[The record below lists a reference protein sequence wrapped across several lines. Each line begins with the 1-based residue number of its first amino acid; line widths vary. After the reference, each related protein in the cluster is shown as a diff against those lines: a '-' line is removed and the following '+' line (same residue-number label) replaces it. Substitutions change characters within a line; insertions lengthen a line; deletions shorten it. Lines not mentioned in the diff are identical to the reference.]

1 MQPDITSQ
9 HSDPAQSKIHR
20 ENNTNSLSCLTSN
33 GDEDEMDRAN
43 GKECNGTDDNVLRG
57 SMEDL
62 NHFISDNVAPGG
74 DHGSS
79 VTPLPEATH
88 SLTTSSLA
96 TQNDLIP
103 PSPTPI
109 SVWAADLPAVDQP
122 QEAIPPSSPR
132 FPHSPSHIFEISQVS
147 DFDDENDR
155 RIQETKDVFTDTQKI
170 AYVGL
175 CAVTSL
181 EVVHE
186 CHGKDFAYAR
196 MSAGN
201 WQRKV
206 IRSLYMHMDISSE
219 GKAIFGSHYGTW
231 GCLFMPPPSITE
243 ISMIESLAKHNIL
256 PTDLVH
262 QFTSQGETT
271 TVPVGPMHK
280 VELDSNVKKDKP
292 EIVIDDMTTVCGGD
306 GDQAP
311 EKSLSDLENSVNLD
325 NRPETNLSETPDDK
339 GSDADSVDA
348 QVGENATDDN
358 ADNDTTSVRSDRPAS
373 DTSSRT
379 VGFDHDDTTKTED
392 TTLDSKPT
400 DPIVEEGKPQ
410 ELVVDLRWTVV
421 CDLVILCLSMN
432 NYDARSRVFIRKIA
446 SYLSLEWPEVI
457 AFERRISEYL
467 AQNDPSWETESEMSF
482 MTTGS
487 DETTM
492 TNATSE
498 FAVSHKN
505 DAMRTSRNKQQ
516 KKKRYIMMG
525 LATLGGGLV
534 LGLSAGLM
542 APVIAGGLGAV
553 LTTVGVTGT
562 SGFLGGTAGIALIT
576 SGATVAGGRI
586 GAKRM
591 FNRTKGV
598 DTFEFVTVK
607 AEDRVNCLITITG
620 WLSRPDNKEEAAHPF
635 CTIDSLMGDH
645 YTLFWEPEL
654 LTELGSA
661 IKIIATE
668 VVTQAIQQALQH
680 TIMGALLAGLTWP
693 LALTKIGYLIDN
705 PWANALDRARIAGL
719 ILADSLMNRSMG
731 SRPVTLVGFSL
742 GARVVFFCLLELA
755 RMHAFGLVEDVAIF
769 GTPVSASMS
778 QWKEC
783 TTVVAGRFVNG
794 YATNDW
800 LLGFLFRASTGGLGS
815 VAGLR
820 PLKNVEQNVTN
831 LDCTDL
837 VKGHLHYRTAIPKL
851 LKRAGF
857 EVTSEELPELKEKE
871 RPSGVMGLV
880 GFGRSSLAVNENDS
894 KERASSSGSRSSTP
908 SIDND
913 SAASKLATEMDVPA
927 SSDLDHDESKEP
939 KLNKQPLLNRA
950 KASSLSSFSSGKASI
965 TLPNRRGS
973 PDITLNTHSPV
984 VHSTSLSSPIPY
996 RDLDSV
1002 SSPRDSNENVKYS
1015 LESSVPMVRSKSDV
1029 TYDSNLLHPSSEPEE
1044 RPPPV
1049 PLISSQTDM
1058 DLIAGIIANATAAAS
1073 SKTGSY
1079 SSLSSG
1085 KASLAPRLTPS
1096 ASASTQNSSS
1106 ANVTEKRAFRDLFG
1120 SRPKVTHAATAPAQV
1135 PVKDVKAE
1143 PASTSF
1149 FSKSLFGRRK
1159 DDLSDPNQLELVEA
1173 GVEVKELK
1181 STLGTMVVPHEIS
1194 NPLPKVTL
1202 EMPKHAHRL
1211 G

>member
-1 MQPDITSQ
+1 MPLIFVWV
-9 HSDPAQSKIHR
+9 
-20 ENNTNSLSCLTSN
+20 SL
-33 GDEDEMDRAN
+33 
-43 GKECNGTDDNVLRG
+43 
-57 SMEDL
+57 
-62 NHFISDNVAPGG
+62 
-74 DHGSS
+74 
-79 VTPLPEATH
+79 
-88 SLTTSSLA
+88 
-96 TQNDLIP
+96 
-103 PSPTPI
+103 
-109 SVWAADLPAVDQP
+109 
-122 QEAIPPSSPR
+122 
-132 FPHSPSHIFEISQVS
+132 
-147 DFDDENDR
+147 
-155 RIQETKDVFTDTQKI
+155 
-170 AYVGL
+170 
-175 CAVTSL
+175 
-181 EVVHE
+181 
-186 CHGKDFAYAR
+186 
-196 MSAGN
+196 
-201 WQRKV
+201 
-206 IRSLYMHMDISSE
+206 
-219 GKAIFGSHYGTW
+219 
-231 GCLFMPPPSITE
+231 TE

-280 VELDSNVKKDKP
+280 VDLDSNLKKDKP

-306 GDQAP
+306 GDQEL
-311 EKSLSDLENSVNLD
+311 EKPISELENSVNLD
-325 NRPETNLSETPDDK
+325 TRPELEDAPENNVSQTPIVPDDK
-339 GSDADSVDA
+339 GCDNDSVNA
-348 QVGENATDDN
+348 QVGENAVDDV
-358 ADNDTTSVRSDRPAS
+358 DNDSTSVRSDRPAS
-373 DTSSRT
+373 ASDASSRT
-379 VGFDHDDTTKTED
+379 AGFDQDDTIKTED

-400 DPIVEEGKPQ
+400 EPVVEEGKPQ

-421 CDLVILCLSMN
+421 CDLIILCLSMN

-446 SYLSLEWPEVI
+446 TYLSLEWPEVI

-492 TNATSE
+492 TNATSD

-505 DAMRTSRNKQQ
+505 DTVRKSRNKQQ
-516 KKKRYIMMG
+516 KKRRYIMMG

-598 DTFEFVTVK
+598 DTFEFITVK
-607 AEDRVNCLITITG
+607 ADDRVNCLITITG

-783 TTVVAGRFVNG
+783 TTVVAGRFING

-820 PLKNVEQNVTN
+820 PLKNVEQNVQN

-837 VKGHLHYRTAIPKL
+837 VKGHLHYRTAMPKL

-871 RPSGVMGLV
+871 RPGGVMGLV
-880 GFGRSSLAVNENDS
+880 GFGRSSLAVNENES

-908 SIDND
+908 SIDNE
-913 SAASKLATEMDVPA
+913 SASKLATEVELPA
-927 SSDLDHDESKEP
+927 NTDLDHDDSKEP

-973 PDITLNTHSPV
+973 PDITYNTSPNTYSPV

-996 RDLDSV
+996 RDLDSI
-1002 SSPRDSNENVKYS
+1002 STPRDSNENVKYS
-1015 LESSVPMVRSKSDV
+1015 LESSVPMIRSKSDV
-1029 TYDSNLLHPSSEPEE
+1029 TYDSNLLHPSSETEE

-1049 PLISSQTDM
+1049 PLTSSQTDM

-1085 KASLAPRLTPS
+1085 KASLAPRMTPS

-1106 ANVTEKRAFRDLFG
+1106 ANVTEKRAFRDLFA
-1120 SRPKVTHAATAPAQV
+1120 SRPKITHTATAPPQM
-1135 PVKDVKAE
+1135 PVKEAKPE
-1143 PASTSF
+1143 QSSTSF

-1159 DDLSDPNQLELVEA
+1159 DELSDPNQLELVEA

>member
-1 MQPDITSQ
+1 
-9 HSDPAQSKIHR
+9 
-20 ENNTNSLSCLTSN
+20 
-33 GDEDEMDRAN
+33 
-43 GKECNGTDDNVLRG
+43 
-57 SMEDL
+57 
-62 NHFISDNVAPGG
+62 
-74 DHGSS
+74 
-79 VTPLPEATH
+79 
-88 SLTTSSLA
+88 
-96 TQNDLIP
+96 
-103 PSPTPI
+103 
-109 SVWAADLPAVDQP
+109 
-122 QEAIPPSSPR
+122 
-132 FPHSPSHIFEISQVS
+132 
-147 DFDDENDR
+147 
-155 RIQETKDVFTDTQKI
+155 
-170 AYVGL
+170 
-175 CAVTSL
+175 
-181 EVVHE
+181 
-186 CHGKDFAYAR
+186 
-196 MSAGN
+196 
-201 WQRKV
+201 
-206 IRSLYMHMDISSE
+206 
-219 GKAIFGSHYGTW
+219 
-231 GCLFMPPPSITE
+231 
-243 ISMIESLAKHNIL
+243 MIESLAKHEIL

-271 TVPVGPMHK
+271 TVPVGPLHK
-280 VELDSNVKKDKP
+280 
-292 EIVIDDMTTVCGGD
+292 
-306 GDQAP
+306 
-311 EKSLSDLENSVNLD
+311 VNLD
-325 NRPETNLSETPDDK
+325 SDAKKDGQEQTSAISDTVVDGRSTGESDCEVDNEQMDKLSSELENVLNPSIHLKLEDTPIDVKSETPEELISNDIADTDSTHAQTGHATESVEEVEK
-339 GSDADSVDA
+339 MSERSELHSLASSDS
-348 QVGENATDDN
+348 
-358 ADNDTTSVRSDRPAS
+358 
-373 DTSSRT
+373 SSRT
-379 VGFDHDDTTKTED
+379 AGFDHDDTTKTED
-392 TTLDSKPT
+392 TTVDFKPIEH
-400 DPIVEEGKPQ
+400 IVEEGKPQ
-410 ELVVDLRWTVV
+410 DLVVDLRWTVV
-421 CDLVILCLSMN
+421 CDLIILCLSMN

-446 SYLSLEWPEVI
+446 TYLSLDWHEVI

-467 AQNDPSWETESEMSF
+467 AQNDPSWETESEASF
-482 MTTGS
+482 ATTAS
-487 DETTM
+487 DETV
-492 TNATSE
+492 SE
-498 FAVSHKN
+498 YAVSHKN
-505 DAMRTSRNKQQ
+505 EAVRKSRNKQN

-562 SGFLGGTAGIALIT
+562 TSFLGGTAGIALIT

-635 CTIDSLMGDH
+635 STIDCVMGDH

-742 GARVVFFCLLELA
+742 GARVIFFCLLELS

-769 GTPVSASMS
+769 GTPVSTSQS

-783 TTVVAGRFVNG
+783 TTIVAGRFING

-820 PLKNVEQNVTN
+820 PLRNVEQNVEN
-831 LDCTDL
+831 MDCTDL
-837 VKGHLHYRTAIPKL
+837 IKGHLHYRTAMPKL

-857 EVTSEELPELKEKE
+857 VVTSEELPELREKE
-871 RPSGVMGLV
+871 RPGGVMGLV
-880 GFGRSSLAVNENDS
+880 GFGRSSLTVNDNEGR
-894 KERASSSGSRSSTP
+894 ERSSSSGSRSSTP

-913 SAASKLATEMDVPA
+913 SPLRTATELEPVA
-927 SSDLDHDESKEP
+927 HDWEHGDSKEP
-939 KLNKQPLLNRA
+939 KLGKQPLLNRA

-965 TLPNRRGS
+965 TLPNRKPS
-973 PDITLNTHSPV
+973 PDVTINPTLTNPSYPV
-984 VHSTSLSSPIPY
+984 VNATSLSSPIPH
-996 RDLDSV
+996 RDLESASLTRADSEY
-1002 SSPRDSNENVKYS
+1002 P
-1015 LESSVPMVRSKSDV
+1015 ESSIPMVRSKSDV
-1029 TYDSNLLHPSSEPEE
+1029 TYDNSLHEKTAQAEE
-1044 RPPPV
+1044 RPP
-1049 PLISSQTDM
+1049 LATLTDSKSDM
-1058 DLIAGIIANATAAAS
+1058 DLIAGIIANAAAAAS

-1085 KASLAPRLTPS
+1085 KASLAPRPS
-1096 ASASTQNSSS
+1096 TSNTTSAQTSSS
-1106 ANVTEKRAFRDLFG
+1106 TTITEKRAFRDLFG
-1120 SRPKVTHAATAPAQV
+1120 GSRGKSSSPTVSTTTSRDTKSESSP
-1135 PVKDVKAE
+1135 
-1143 PASTSF
+1143 STSF
-1149 FSKSLFGRRK
+1149 FGKGIFGRRK
-1159 DDLSDPNQLELVEA
+1159 DEVSDPNQQELVEA

-1181 STLGTMVVPHEIS
+1181 STLGTMIVPHEIA

-1202 EMPKHAHRL
+1202 EMPKHARL

>member
-1 MQPDITSQ
+1 MQPDITS
-9 HSDPAQSKIHR
+9 HPSNPALSTIHR
-20 ENNTNSLSCLTSN
+20 ENNTYSLSCLTSN

-43 GKECNGTDDNVLRG
+43 NKECNDTDENVLRG

-62 NHFISDNVAPGG
+62 HHFISDNVTPDFPEG
-74 DHGSS
+74 DHGST

-109 SVWAADLPAVDQP
+109 SVWAADLPVVEQP

-132 FPHSPSHIFEISQVS
+132 FPHSPSHIFEISQES

-175 CAVTSL
+175 CSVTSL

-186 CHGKDFAYAR
+186 CQGKDFAYAR

-219 GKAIFGSHYGTW
+219 
-231 GCLFMPPPSITE
+231 E

-306 GDQAP
+306 GDQEP
-311 EKSLSDLENSVNLD
+311 EKSLSELENSVNLD
-325 NRPETNLSETPDDK
+325 DQPENTMSQTPEEHDGH
-339 GSDADSVDA
+339 GSDTDSVDA
-348 QVGENATDDN
+348 QVGENATDD
-358 ADNDTTSVRSDRPAS
+358 ADNDNTSVRSDRPAS
-373 DTSSRT
+373 VSDASSRT
-379 VGFDHDDTTKTED
+379 VGLDHDDTIKTED

-446 SYLSLEWPEVI
+446 TYLSLEWPEVI

-505 DAMRTSRNKQQ
+505 DAMRKSRNKQQ

-820 PLKNVEQNVTN
+820 PLKNVEQNVQN

-837 VKGHLHYRTAIPKL
+837 VKGHLHYRTAMPKL

-871 RPSGVMGLV
+871 RPGGVMGLV

-913 SAASKLATEMDVPA
+913 STSKLATEI
-927 SSDLDHDESKEP
+927 DLPVIELVHEDSKEP
-939 KLNKQPLLNRA
+939 KLNKQPFLNRA

-973 PDITLNTHSPV
+973 PDITLNTSPNTHSPV
-984 VHSTSLSSPIPY
+984 VHTTSLSSPIPY
-996 RDLDSV
+996 RDLDSM

-1029 TYDSNLLHPSSEPEE
+1029 TYDSNILHPSSEPEE

-1096 ASASTQNSSS
+1096 ASASTQNCSS

-1120 SRPKVTHAATAPAQV
+1120 GRPKMTHTATAPAQV
-1135 PVKDVKAE
+1135 PIKEVKAE
-1143 PASTSF
+1143 PSSTSF

-1159 DDLSDPNQLELVEA
+1159 DEPSDPNQLELVEA

>member
-1 MQPDITSQ
+1 M
-9 HSDPAQSKIHR
+9 
-20 ENNTNSLSCLTSN
+20 
-33 GDEDEMDRAN
+33 
-43 GKECNGTDDNVLRG
+43 
-57 SMEDL
+57 
-62 NHFISDNVAPGG
+62 
-74 DHGSS
+74 
-79 VTPLPEATH
+79 PLPFH
-88 SLTTSSLA
+88 
-96 TQNDLIP
+96 
-103 PSPTPI
+103 
-109 SVWAADLPAVDQP
+109 
-122 QEAIPPSSPR
+122 
-132 FPHSPSHIFEISQVS
+132 H
-147 DFDDENDR
+147 
-155 RIQETKDVFTDTQKI
+155 
-170 AYVGL
+170 
-175 CAVTSL
+175 
-181 EVVHE
+181 
-186 CHGKDFAYAR
+186 
-196 MSAGN
+196 
-201 WQRKV
+201 
-206 IRSLYMHMDISSE
+206 
-219 GKAIFGSHYGTW
+219 
-231 GCLFMPPPSITE
+231 ITE
-243 ISMIESLAKHNIL
+243 ISMIESLAKHDIL

-280 VELDSNVKKDKP
+280 VNLDTGAKRDTDQEQAKNSDTAINEMTAIESDCEVDHQEMDKLTSELENVLNPNPLLDLD
-292 EIVIDDMTTVCGGD
+292 VA
-306 GDQAP
+306 AP
-311 EKSLSDLENSVNLD
+311 EDVKSQTSEVKDIPDTDSTHAQTGHATESVEEMMSD
-325 NRPETNLSETPDDK
+325 
-339 GSDADSVDA
+339 
-348 QVGENATDDN
+348 
-358 ADNDTTSVRSDRPAS
+358 RSDVCSQGSS
-373 DTSSRT
+373 DTNSRT
-379 VGFDHDDTTKTED
+379 AGFDHDDATKTED
-392 TTLDSKPT
+392 TTVGSKPIES
-400 DPIVEEGKPQ
+400 IVEEGKPQ

-421 CDLVILCLSMN
+421 CDLIILCLSMN

-446 SYLSLEWPEVI
+446 TYLSLDWHEVI

-467 AQNDPSWETESEMSF
+467 AQNDPSWETESEASF
-482 MTTGS
+482 ATTAS
-487 DETTM
+487 DETV
-492 TNATSE
+492 SE
-498 FAVSHKN
+498 YAVSHKN
-505 DAMRTSRNKQQ
+505 DSVRKSRNKQH
-516 KKKRYIMMG
+516 KKRRYIMMG

-586 GAKRM
+586 GAQRM

-607 AEDRVNCLITITG
+607 SEERVNCFLTITG

-635 CTIDSLMGDH
+635 STVDSLMGDH

-742 GARVVFFCLLELA
+742 GARVIFFCLLELS

-769 GTPVSASMS
+769 GTPVSTSQS

-783 TTVVAGRFVNG
+783 TTVVAGRFING

-820 PLKNVEQNVTN
+820 PLRNVEQNVEN
-831 LDCTDL
+831 MDCTDL
-837 VKGHLHYRTAIPKL
+837 IKGHLHYKTAMPKL

-857 EVTSEELPELKEKE
+857 MVTSEELPELKEKE
-871 RPSGVMGLV
+871 RPGGVMGLV
-880 GFGRSSLAVNENDS
+880 GFGRSSLTVNEGESRDRS
-894 KERASSSGSRSSTP
+894 SSSGSRSSTP
-908 SIDND
+908 SIEND
-913 SAASKLATEMDVPA
+913 PPSRTATELEPTV
-927 SSDLDHDESKEP
+927 SDWEHDENKEP
-939 KLNKQPLLNRA
+939 KLGKQPLLNRA

-965 TLPNRRGS
+965 TLPNRRPS
-973 PDITLNTHSPV
+973 PDVTINTTPPLIPSSPV
-984 VHSTSLSSPIPY
+984 INSTSLSSPIPH
-996 RDLDSV
+996 RELDST
-1002 SSPRDSNENVKYS
+1002 SFTRANNENS
-1015 LESSVPMVRSKSDV
+1015 ESYIPMIRSKSDV
-1029 TYDSNLLHPSSEPEE
+1029 TYDSNLLRQPALSEDRPS
-1044 RPPPV
+1044 
-1049 PLISSQTDM
+1049 LATLTNSQSDM

-1085 KASLAPRLTPS
+1085 KASLAPRPS
-1096 ASASTQNSSS
+1096 TSTSTSDETTSS
-1106 ANVTEKRAFRDLFG
+1106 ATVTEKRPFRDLFG
-1120 SRPKVTHAATAPAQV
+1120 GSRAKGSNTNTTTTSSNSSREL
-1135 PVKDVKAE
+1135 KTE
-1143 PASTSF
+1143 TSSSSF
-1149 FSKSLFGRRK
+1149 FGKGLFGRRK
-1159 DDLSDPNQLELVEA
+1159 DELSDPNQLELVEA

-1181 STLGTMVVPHEIS
+1181 STLGTMVVPHQVS

-1202 EMPKHAHRL
+1202 EMPKHARL

>member
-1 MQPDITSQ
+1 
-9 HSDPAQSKIHR
+9 
-20 ENNTNSLSCLTSN
+20 
-33 GDEDEMDRAN
+33 MDRAKT
-43 GKECNGTDDNVLRG
+43 KEGNDTEKNSPRG
-57 SMEDL
+57 STEVL
-62 NHFISDNVAPGG
+62 NHFLSDNVTPEYQEGDPG
-74 DHGSS
+74 SI
-79 VTPLPEATH
+79 VTPFPEATH

-103 PSPTPI
+103 PSPTPV
-109 SVWAADLPAVDQP
+109 SVWAADLPAVEQP
-122 QEAIPPSSPR
+122 QEVISPSSPR
-132 FPHSPSHIFEISQVS
+132 FPHSPSHIFEISPES

-175 CAVTSL
+175 CSVTSL

-186 CHGKDFAYAR
+186 CQGKDFAYAR

-206 IRSLYMHMDISSE
+206 IRNLYMHMDITPE
-219 GKAIFGSHYGTW
+219 
-231 GCLFMPPPSITE
+231 E
-243 ISMIESLAKHNIL
+243 ISMIESLAKHNIV

-271 TVPVGPMHK
+271 TK
-280 VELDSNVKKDKP
+280 R
-292 EIVIDDMTTVCGGD
+292 
-306 GDQAP
+306 Q
-311 EKSLSDLENSVNLD
+311 
-325 NRPETNLSETPDDK
+325 
-339 GSDADSVDA
+339 
-348 QVGENATDDN
+348 
-358 ADNDTTSVRSDRPAS
+358 
-373 DTSSRT
+373 
-379 VGFDHDDTTKTED
+379 
-392 TTLDSKPT
+392 
-400 DPIVEEGKPQ
+400 
-410 ELVVDLRWTVV
+410 LR
-421 CDLVILCLSMN
+421 L
-432 NYDARSRVFIRKIA
+432 SRVFIRKIA
-446 SYLSLEWPEVI
+446 TYLSLEWTEVI

-492 TNATSE
+492 TTATSD

-505 DAMRTSRNKQQ
+505 EEVRKSRNKQQ

-598 DTFEFVTVK
+598 DTFEFITVK
-607 AEDRVNCLITITG
+607 AEDRVNCFITITG

-635 CTIDSLMGDH
+635 STVDSLMGDH

-742 GARVVFFCLLELA
+742 GARVIFFCLLELA

-769 GTPVSASMS
+769 GTPVSASMT

-783 TTVVAGRFVNG
+783 TTVVAGRFING

-820 PLKNVEQNVTN
+820 PLKNVEQNVQN
-831 LDCTDL
+831 MDCTDL
-837 VKGHLHYRTAIPKL
+837 IKGHLHYRTAMPKL

-871 RPSGVMGLV
+871 RSGGVMGLV
-880 GFGRSSLAVNENDS
+880 GFGRSSLAVNESDS
-894 KERASSSGSRSSTP
+894 KERSSSSG
-908 SIDND
+908 
-913 SAASKLATEMDVPA
+913 K
-927 SSDLDHDESKEP
+927 P
-939 KLNKQPLLNRA
+939 KFNKQPLLNRA

-965 TLPNRRGS
+965 TLPNRKGS
-973 PDITLNTHSPV
+973 QDITLNTSSISSSPV
-984 VHSTSLSSPIPY
+984 IHSTSLSSPIPY
-996 RDLDSV
+996 RDLNSV
-1002 SSPRDSNENVKYS
+1002 STSRDDNEN
-1015 LESSVPMVRSKSDV
+1015 
-1029 TYDSNLLHPSSEPEE
+1029 
-1044 RPPPV
+1044 
-1049 PLISSQTDM
+1049 TDM
-1058 DLIAGIIANATAAAS
+1058 DLIAGIIANAAAAAS
-1073 SKTGSY
+1073 SKNGSY

-1085 KASLAPRLTPS
+1085 KASLAPQLTPS
-1096 ASASTQNSSS
+1096 ASVSTQTCSS

-1120 SRPKVTHAATAPAQV
+1120 GSRPKNTSATTIPTPAPPKVTKSESSSA
-1135 PVKDVKAE
+1135 
-1143 PASTSF
+1143 SF
-1149 FSKSLFGRRK
+1149 FSKSIFGRRK
-1159 DDLSDPNQLELVEA
+1159 DELSDPNQLELVEA
-1173 GVEVKELK
+1173 GIEVKELK
-1181 STLGTMVVPHEIS
+1181 STLGPMVVPHEIS